1 MTGILENLSLVSPT
15 DMVNTAKNFLSES
28 TADSFSEEEMVER
41 EKRRIQLEDGIK
53 EVNNSQ
59 TGMVDNTNRP
69 ILVNEL
75 LEDPENEWWNSE
87 QGKQSKRRLK
97 IYRGYL
103 KGKYETT
110 YQELP
115 RNKKWVHSIR
125 SIYEAENGKEF
136 EGTDYQLTEN
146 YFEKFNSF
154 ANRITSTTFKGL
166 NDNFFFSDF
175 DENNLR
181 LTTAAY
187 DIFHKT
193 DMSGDGSRPL
203 YEQSKDFLI
212 QSGTDPATILS
223 LYMTGGLAKLGTS
236 AIAPLVMKEMV
247 KGQISKRALL
257 ASSSFTSALVGGNID
272 ANLQM
277 VNQRLAGQEE
287 INIDKSQVL
296 TTSLISGAIPSVLQG
311 TSAALTPVIN
321 KIPIVPFIDSLA
333 QVPQKI
339 MTAAGTP
346 IKSFYKNR
354 IKGEGAAA
362 FNMLENLQT
371 KIIRTSKDSSKN
383 DMSTIL
389 VDGVLNPANKTIQN
403 GFNSLKYIDMPVSAQ
418 AKLRNIIASHKIKNP
433 NAILDPEVERL
444 LLTMYDE
451 KALNKYIKNN
461 NLGLV
466 NVNKLPNAQI
476 PGSLKGSNSATTF
489 SELKQAIWDARQL
502 AVKEGNGGIGKQF
515 MELYNKINDVQVMS
529 LANPGEKVL
538 WSSLNKANSEFNLI
552 METNEVG
559 KFFPRIKELK
569 DKASTFSK
577 NGNQSSAQELLG
589 EADKVSGQLL
599 NYLLHDK
606 NALINLKQLKLGLDK
621 VDEIGGNVKNAIN
634 ASNNADRRLN
644 FKRAEKNQ
652 TQMEIRPDIKESPTA
667 NSYNQILK
675 TVKDELGTYL
685 EQESVKGQGIAYAA
699 LDQLTSK
706 RDGFKMLK
714 LLFPENAKFYDDLAV
729 IKKVLQGR
737 VEKKS
742 GQSVIINMT
751 VARMAGDLGGNVG
764 GKFGSMAAPIAS
776 VPILAKFREELGN
789 PAWQKAMLDTVKNEG
804 RVPTWFKSF
813 LKASGNKT
821 QKILGVSNKNAWTD
835 KQVADLVEEWAV
847 MFQGTVI
854 VKNKE
859 NIDEEIRD
867 EDGEDSL
874 ISGLSLKDLYMG
886 GQSMFES
893 ATQ

>member
-28 TADSFSEEEMVER
+28 TADSFSEEEMLER
-41 EKRRIQLEDGIK
+41 EKRRTQLADGIK

-247 KGQISKRALL
+247 KNQISKRALL

-272 ANLQM
+272 VNLQM
-277 VNQRLAGQEE
+277 VNQRLAGEEE

-311 TSAALTPVIN
+311 TSAALS
-321 KIPIVPFIDSLA
+321 PIVPFIDSLA

-389 VDGVLNPANKTIQN
+389 VDGVLNPANKTIQD

-433 NAILDPEVERL
+433 NAILDAEVERL

-489 SELKQAIWDARQL
+489 SELKQAIWEARQI
-502 AVKEGNGGIGKQF
+502 AVKDGNKTIGKQF
-515 MELYNKINDVQVMS
+515 MQLYNKINDVQVMS

-813 LKASGNKT
+813 LKASGNKMT
-821 QKILGVSNKNAWTD
+821 PNKVAWTD
-835 KQVADLVEEWAV
+835 KQVADLVEEWGV

>member
-15 DMVNTAKNFLSES
+15 DMANTAINFLSES

-97 IYRGYL
+97 NYRSFL

-247 KGQISKRALL
+247 KNQISKRALL

-272 ANLQM
+272 VNLQM
-277 VNQRLAGQEE
+277 VNQRLAGEEE

-311 TSAALTPVIN
+311 TSAALS
-321 KIPIVPFIDSLA
+321 PIVPFIDSLA

-339 MTAAGTP
+339 MTATGTP

-389 VDGVLNPANKTIQN
+389 VDGVLNPANKTIQD

-433 NAILDPEVERL
+433 NAILDAEVERL

-489 SELKQAIWDARQL
+489 SELKQAIWEARQI
-502 AVKEGNGGIGKQF
+502 AVKDGNKTIGKQF
-515 MELYNKINDVQVMS
+515 MQLYNKINDVQVMS

-813 LKASGNKT
+813 LKASGNKMT
-821 QKILGVSNKNAWTD
+821 PNKVAWTD
-835 KQVADLVEEWAV
+835 KQVADLVEEWGV

-886 GQSMFES
+886 GQGMLES